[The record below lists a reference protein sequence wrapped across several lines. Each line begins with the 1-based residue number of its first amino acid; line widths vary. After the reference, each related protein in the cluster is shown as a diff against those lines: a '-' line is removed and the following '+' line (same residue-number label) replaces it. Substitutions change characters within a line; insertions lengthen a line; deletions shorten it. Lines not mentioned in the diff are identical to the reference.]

1 VLQPFSASSSPPAL
15 SSVHPQGRMLPWG
28 PYSVLSSSTLS
39 SVGCRT
45 LRTWYMGLPLVQ
57 HPLCGISGSKQP
69 DTHLGLRGKHAWS
82 SYTCLPR
89 APELWQDTGSLSL
102 SYFPHTHDPAYSFF
116 CLGTSGFRPL
126 AIKNKATLKI
136 VEHVALW
143 HGGASFEY
151 IPKRGIAESSGRSIS
166 NFLRNLQIDF
176 ESNCNSLESHQQW
189 RSVPLS
195 PHPLQLVL
203 SPEVLILAILHSV
216 RWNLMVVLIGI
227 SLITKDFELFFRS
240 LSAI

>member
-1 VLQPFSASSSPPAL
+1 MLQPSSAPSSPAL
-15 SSVHPQGRMLPWG
+15 YSLNLQDQVPLHG
-28 PYSVLSSSTLS
+28 PYSVLISSTIS
-39 SVGCRT
+39 SVGCWT

-176 ESNCNSLESHQQW
+176 
-189 RSVPLS
+189 
-195 PHPLQLVL
+195 
-203 SPEVLILAILHSV
+203 
-216 RWNLMVVLIGI
+216 
-227 SLITKDFELFFRS
+227 
-240 LSAI
+240 